1 MLYET
6 IPVGPISGSPN
17 GDNKETCSDFEP
29 PIQIQSRIEKLP
41 RWSRDNMNP
50 SQLGK
55 FSLKKILTLR
65 PKCRWDSRQR
75 RRLCAAAQDVML
87 NNSSWTDF

>member
-6 IPVGPISGSPN
+6 IPVGPISRSPN

-41 RWSRDNMNP
+41 RWSTDDMNP
-50 SQLGK
+50 SQ
-55 FSLKKILTLR
+55 
-65 PKCRWDSRQR
+65 
-75 RRLCAAAQDVML
+75 
-87 NNSSWTDF
+87 